1 MDEQERYRRAK
12 RHVEALKGFYIHA
25 AIYLLVNASLV
36 VINFV
41 TSSDYLWFVWPL
53 LGWGIGLA
61 GHAVGIFGVPGLFGK
76 EWEDRKIHEYM
87 KRDQDRDPEDPP
99 ESERR

>member
-53 LGWGIGLA
+53 LAGASAWRAMPSESLA
-61 GHAVGIFGVPGLFGK
+61 YPACLAKNGK
-76 EWEDRKIHEYM
+76 T
-87 KRDQDRDPEDPP
+87 
-99 ESERR
+99 ERSTSI